1 MEANWKLGRSAEN
14 AERHTISEFSLP
26 RLIKYMIADF
36 DTKIQNSLTGNWIT
50 FRSPEP
56 PLGNF
61 NHSAEEDSN

>member
-1 MEANWKLGRSAEN
+1 
-14 AERHTISEFSLP
+14 
-26 RLIKYMIADF
+26 MIADF